1 MRSIFSRTAWN
12 NVNVSGSSLCRHI
25 VRAPALRSK
34 NVAPHR
40 RRRVIF
46 IEPAPE
52 NRCQYVGDAQAYVI
66 YVEYK
71 RFCSVKVP

>member
-1 MRSIFSRTAWN
+1 MSPGPPSADI
-12 NVNVSGSSLCRHI
+12 SS
-25 VRAPALRSK
+25 APPHCVVKTS
-34 NVAPHR
+34 HR

-52 NRCQYVGDAQAYVI
+52 NRRQYVGDAQAYVI